1 MKGYSVGIS
10 GVGSYVP
17 EKILSNEDLSK
28 MVDTSDE
35 WIVERTGI
43 RQRRIAGEE
52 QSTGDLGTIAAE
64 RALKDANLNPD
75 DIDLIIVATITPD
88 HAFPSTACIIQDNI
102 KATKAAAFDLG
113 AGCTGFVYAMVTGA
127 SFIQSGIYKRILI
140 IGSETLSKVVDWED
154 RATCI
159 LFGDGAGACVLERC
173 EDGFGILS
181 SQLGSD
187 GRGGSTL
194 IQPAGGSRTP
204 ATQESVKDRLHY
216 LKMDGKEVFKFAV
229 RAMESSSL
237 ETLEKSGIDI
247 EDLDFLVPHQAN
259 KRIIDSARKKLKLS
273 EEKVYIN
280 LDKYGNMSS
289 ASVPVA
295 LDEALKNKM
304 IKKGDNVLLVAFGA
318 GLTWGSLIIKWN
330 REEKDV

>member
-1 MKGYSVGIS
+1 MKGYSVGIT

-17 EKILSNEDLSK
+17 GKILSNEDLSK

-43 RQRRIAGEE
+43 RERRIAKKEE
-52 QSTGDLGTIAAE
+52 STSDLGTIAAKK
-64 RALKDANLNPD
+64 ALKDANLNSD

-88 HAFPSTACIIQDNI
+88 YAFPSTACIIQDNI

-113 AGCTGFVYAMVTGA
+113 AGCTGFVYAMVTA
-127 SFIQSGIYKRILI
+127 SKFIKSGMYKRVLVV
-140 IGSETLSKVVDWED
+140 GSEVLSKIIDWED
-154 RATCI
+154 RSTCI
-159 LFGDGAGACVLERC
+159 LFGDGAGACILERC
-173 EDGFGILS
+173 EEGFGILS
-181 SQLGSD
+181 SELGSD
-187 GRGGSTL
+187 GSGANNL
-194 IQPAGGSRTP
+194 IQPGGGSRTP
-204 ATQESVKDRLHY
+204 ASIDSIDNRLHY

-229 RAMESSSL
+229 RAMENSSL
-237 ETLEKSGIDI
+237 EALNLANIDI
-247 EDLDFLVPHQAN
+247 KDLDFLVPHQAN
-259 KRIIDSARKKLKLS
+259 KRIIDSARKRLKLPK
-273 EEKVYIN
+273 EKAYVN

-304 IKKGDNVLLVAFGA
+304 IQKGDNVLLVAFGT

-330 REEKDV
+330 REE

>member
-1 MKGYSVGIS
+1 MKGYSVGIT

-43 RQRRIAGEE
+43 RERRIAKKEE
-52 QSTGDLGTIAAE
+52 STSDLGTIAAKK
-64 RALKDANLNPD
+64 ALKDANLNSD

-88 HAFPSTACIIQDNI
+88 YAFPSTACIIQDNI

-113 AGCTGFVYAMVTGA
+113 AGCTGFVYAMVTA
-127 SFIQSGIYKRILI
+127 SKFIKSGMYKRVLVV
-140 IGSETLSKVVDWED
+140 GSEVLSKIIDWED
-154 RATCI
+154 RSTCI
-159 LFGDGAGACVLERC
+159 LFGDGAGACILERC
-173 EDGFGILS
+173 EEGFGILS
-181 SQLGSD
+181 SELGSD
-187 GRGGSTL
+187 GSGANNL
-194 IQPAGGSRTP
+194 IQPGGGSRTP
-204 ATQESVKDRLHY
+204 ASIDSIDNRLHY

-229 RAMESSSL
+229 RAMENSSL
-237 ETLEKSGIDI
+237 EALNLANIDI
-247 EDLDFLVPHQAN
+247 KDLDFLVPHQAN
-259 KRIIDSARKKLKLS
+259 KRIIDSARKRLKLPK
-273 EEKVYIN
+273 EKAYVN

-304 IKKGDNVLLVAFGA
+304 IQKGDNVLLVAFGT

-330 REEKDV
+330 REE